1 MLAEERADTVLLT
14 SVYPQAAPVLSSA
27 LGTPRTEPGD
37 LSQLS
42 PLLGQLCWAVSA
54 QSTTEALGY
63 VEICLGVLLVP
74 QQGDSDVVAKHGVLS
89 AFKRVVT
96 AASVPAGT
104 SLIRNGLSRA
114 IKCIS

>member
-1 MLAEERADTVLLT
+1 MC
-14 SVYPQAAPVLSSA
+14 
-27 LGTPRTEPGD
+27 TPRLLLCLAQLWAPPSTEPGD

-63 VEICLGVLLVP
+63 VEICLGVLLVMV
-74 QQGDSDVVAKHGVLS
+74 QGDGDVVTKHGVLA